1 MPVITISRQ
10 EGSLGDEAARTLAEE
25 LGFHL
30 VSREDIHG
38 LAGHYDPAYQKDI
51 ERLEREG
58 HPGFWEKILLGS
70 PFYASLFAAVIYE
83 LASRGRVIILGRG
96 AQVVLA
102 GLPRVLRARVVA
114 PTRVRVARVMERRGL
129 SQEETASY
137 LHHRDHERRE
147 LVRQIFR
154 HDPRDWQLYH
164 LVLNTGDLDAAGA
177 VAVLRQAHLELN
189 RVSPADPSPEELQGR
204 FLGKLAEAAIRR
216 KVLASDMVEA
226 SGEAG
231 GVVTVSGHLPSEAD
245 RDKALELARQ
255 VDGVTQVRDQVKVS
269 RIPALY

>member
-10 EGSLGDEAARTLAEE
+10 EGSLGDEAARALAEE

-30 VSREDIHG
+30 VSREDIHS
-38 LAGHYDPAYQKDI
+38 LAARYDPAYQKDI

-70 PFYASLFAAVIYE
+70 PFYASLFAAVIFE
-83 LASRGRVIILGRG
+83 MASRGRVIILGRG

-114 PTRVRVARVMERRGL
+114 PTRVRVRRVMERQGL
-129 SQEETASY
+129 AEEETASY
-137 LHHRDHERRE
+137 LQHRDHERRE

-154 HDPRDWQLYH
+154 QDPRDWQLYH

-177 VAVLRQAHLELN
+177 VALLRQAHLELN
-189 RVSPADPSPEELQGR
+189 RVSPADPSSEELKAR
-204 FLGKLAEAAIRR
+204 ALGKLAEAVIRR
-216 KVLASDMVEA
+216 RVLASDMVEA
-226 SGEAG
+226 HGQVG
-231 GVVTVSGHLPSEAD
+231 GVVAVTGHLPSEAD
-245 RDKALELARQ
+245 RDKALELVREME
-255 VDGVTQVRDQVKVS
+255 GVSEVRDEVKVS